1 VAHLI
6 VLPILNVYRK
16 YYGLR
21 MTGFLLGTS
30 FVAIV
35 GAALVIEV
43 LFGAIGSIP
52 ETRTARVVEP
62 EVTLNIHDGSERGLP
77 GPVGPARVAV
87 RAHRRCEDAPDD
99 ERTSEGGSAPLGPP
113 AGWREHRGP
122 RRSGDRVP
130 VRGCRIYGPERP
142 AEPSARIS
150 SIRWVR

>member
-1 VAHLI
+1 LLRVAHLI

-62 EVTLNIHDGSERGLP
+62 EVTLNYTTVLNVVFLALSALLVWRFARTGGVRMLRMMS
-77 GPVGPARVAV
+77 GPPREE
-87 RAHRRCEDAPDD
+87 AHR
-99 ERTSEGGSAPLGPP
+99 
-113 AGWREHRGP
+113 
-122 RRSGDRVP
+122 
-130 VRGCRIYGPERP
+130 
-142 AEPSARIS
+142 
-150 SIRWVR
+150 